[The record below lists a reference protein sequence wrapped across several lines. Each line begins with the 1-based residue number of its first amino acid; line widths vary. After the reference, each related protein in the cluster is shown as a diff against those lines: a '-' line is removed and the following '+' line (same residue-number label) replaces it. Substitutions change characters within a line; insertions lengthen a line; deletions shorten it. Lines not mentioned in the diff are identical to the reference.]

1 MRKVWRFIKRWWW
14 AFLAVIAAI
23 LGVVAAI
30 LVGGSKRSEGREPK
44 PGETPKQTF
53 RERAQEE
60 VERVRLE
67 GEIER
72 ARITATAD
80 AKREE
85 LDDIEAVGE
94 TDPAEA
100 RRQLASWLTS
110 NL

>member
-14 AFLAVIAAI
+14 AFLAVLAAV

-30 LVGGSKRSEGREPK
+30 LVGGSRRSENREPK
-44 PGETPKQTF
+44 PGELPKRTF

-85 LDDIEAVGE
+85 LDDIEQIGKA
-94 TDPAEA
+94 DPAEA
-100 RRQLASWLTS
+100 RRQLASWLS
-110 NL
+110 ANL